1 MKQHVASLEGELNN
15 GVATKA
21 QKVSEK
27 DAMQAVLDAAEA
39 TREASKEAVKSAEGK
54 VAELEAEK
62 LQRKESCS
70 KQEEVLSELNIK
82 VFTEQ
87 CALDFCG
94 ETLKT
99 FAFLRDQV
107 AAAPEPEKE
116 KQE

>member
-1 MKQHVASLEGELNN
+1 MGDESLLSAMGPALTKTPTDRGEFDHMVVTQIEDAMKQHVASLEGELNN

-39 TREASKEAVKSAEGK
+39 TRGASKEAVKSAEGK

-70 KQEEVLSELNIK
+70 KQEEVLS
-82 VFTEQ
+82 
-87 CALDFCG
+87 
-94 ETLKT
+94 
-99 FAFLRDQV
+99 
-107 AAAPEPEKE
+107 
-116 KQE
+116 